1 MPLAIYIDYALV
13 VSSFNAICFVFA
25 VGFSSYLETCG
36 SNKKVNSERVQGK
49 YGVMI

>member
-13 VSSFNAICFVFA
+13 VSSFSAICFVFA

-36 SNKKVNSERVQGK
+36 SNKKVNSERVQGN